1 MAINVKPETERLV
14 QDEIRSGHFQT
25 VDELILKGV
34 EAWREKSQREQGI
47 ESSTDGRR
55 RAADRIRELRKGVR
69 LERNGMSL
77 REYAHFGHQY

>member
-1 MAINVKPETERLV
+1 MAIDVKPETERLV

-25 VDELILKGV
+25 VDELIVKGV
-34 EAWREKSQREQGI
+34 EAWREKSQRERGA
-47 ESSTDGRR
+47 ESSADARR

-77 REYAHFGHQY
+77 REYAHLGHQ